1 MNTTLII
8 ITLVVLALLF
18 TSMNSAKN
26 KKKKKIND
34 FLAMGKE
41 HGLTFSQYEIGNW
54 FSIGL
59 DEKSPGILVV
69 NQQRPNEFQMIDL
82 SIIKQCKATETST
95 SVSNKKENMHITSR
109 IDLIFYFKD
118 KSTAPLSIN
127 FYNIEESFQISDEL
141 QLAKKWEKI
150 INSVL

>member
-1 MNTTLII
+1 MNTILII

-18 TSMNSAKN
+18 ILMNSAKN
-26 KKKKKIND
+26 KKKKKINE

-69 NQQRPNEFQMIDL
+69 NQQKPNEFQM
-82 SIIKQCKATETST
+82 
-95 SVSNKKENMHITSR
+95 

-127 FYNIEESFQISDEL
+127 FYNIDESFQISDEL
-141 QLAKKWEKI
+141 QLAKRWEKI